1 MTVKNVNLI
10 LKSDVIQ
17 NLIKQSVKTATML
30 KTQEVKTGVVSNCL
44 YENVIS
50 IDDFIKQDVI
60 KDLTSQKYDKRIN
73 NYSSKNYTKIVS
85 FISKAI
91 KNLNED
97 VSIGDIISLT
107 KNEIKSI
114 IVNSKNSLN
123 ESITSFDYKTSKMLF
138 DVYVAPKIYMS
149 GIKEVEIS
157 KIDCPTGVKLLVES
171 YFNAHIEQYNSMSV
185 LQLNETIDNSMK
197 DLFNYLKPHGILE
210 KIKDLITQVN
220 QTYLDLDYSLDN
232 IVADTKNVSAFII
245 MKDIYTKVKIKI
257 YDNNNILQNFFIN
270 TDKTNEKNIDSFVK
284 KYKDD
289 YKSMMVELFSHIE
302 SFIKK
307 YDLRDVLNTNGNNW
321 KSSTKITQSFID
333 IIGELN
339 LYHDK
344 SFAKHPNGLTSKS
357 LIFLLEYLGD
367 FLRLQVIRRGEI
379 SSILDAINDLTN
391 YKGDIDDVLDK
402 TSNKIKE
409 QMMHRY
415 LVRLNES
422 AVRTFI
428 TWFNLKFKPYLLSLK
443 DEDAIEIPR
452 EADPFKKQVNKDDAL
467 DSINNSYYVIPIEL
481 INSIIPMKRDE
492 DAQAVEEYGQYIK
505 SQNKTA

>member
-1 MTVKNVNLI
+1 MSLKNVNTI

-17 NLIKQSVKTATML
+17 KLIKQSVETATTI
-30 KTQEVKTGVVSNCL
+30 KSKEVKMGVVSNCL
-44 YENVIS
+44 YENVSS

-60 KDLTSQKYDKRIN
+60 KDLISQKYDKRIN
-73 NYSSKNYTKIVS
+73 NYSPKNYNKIVS

-97 VSIGDIISLT
+97 VSIDNIISLT
-107 KNEIKSI
+107 KNEIKSV

-138 DVYVAPKIYMS
+138 DVYVAPKIYMT
-149 GIKEVEIS
+149 GVKEVELN
-157 KIDCPTGVKLLVES
+157 KIDCPTGVKILVES
-171 YFNAHIEQYNSMSV
+171 YFNAHIQRYNTMNIS
-185 LQLNETIDNSMK
+185 QLNETTDSSMK
-197 DLFNYLKPHGILE
+197 DLFEFLKPDGILE

-220 QTYLDLDYSLDN
+220 ETYLDLDYSLDN
-232 IVADTKNVSAFII
+232 IVSDTKNVSAFII
-245 MKDIYTKVKIKI
+245 MKDIYTKVKIKL
-257 YDNNNILQNFFIN
+257 YADNNILRNFFIN
-270 TDKTNEKNIDSFVK
+270 TDKTNEKNIDAFVK

-307 YDLRDVLNTNGNNW
+307 YDLRDVLNSDGINW

-344 SFAKHPNGLTSKS
+344 SFSKHPDGLTSKK

-367 FLRLQVIRRGEI
+367 FLRLQVIRRGEV
-379 SSILDAINDLTN
+379 SSILDAIEELTN

-402 TSNKIKE
+402 TSSKIKD
-409 QMMHRY
+409 QMTHRF
-415 LVRLNES
+415 LVRLNDS
-422 AVRTFI
+422 VVKTFI

-452 EADPFKKQVNKDDAL
+452 EDDPFKKQVNKDDAL
-467 DSINNSYYVIPIEL
+467 DSVNNSYYVIPIKL
-481 INSIIPMKRDE
+481 IQSIIPMERDE
-492 DAQAVEEYGQYIK
+492 TAQVVEEYGQDIK